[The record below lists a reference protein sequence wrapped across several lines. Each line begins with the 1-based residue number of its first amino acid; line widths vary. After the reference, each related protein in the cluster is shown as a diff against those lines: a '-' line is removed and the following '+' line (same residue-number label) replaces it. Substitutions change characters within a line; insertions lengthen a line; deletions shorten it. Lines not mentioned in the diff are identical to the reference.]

1 MLFLTVILSHT
12 YCHQNCNIEGSNRDL
27 YHVVSP
33 FLVIYYQNE
42 SIPIGFPCGEIA
54 IKNTHETIK
63 THQMR
68 FLSDF

>member
-1 MLFLTVILSHT
+1 M
-12 YCHQNCNIEGSNRDL
+12 
-27 YHVVSP
+27 SP

-42 SIPIGFPCGEIA
+42 RIPIGFPCGEIA